1 MEEGEE
7 LENKL
12 RMRQSK
18 GRNPGKPCGRLV
30 IRLLGKLQL

>member
-12 RMRQSK
+12 QMRQNK
-18 GRNPGKPCGRLV
+18 GRNAGKPCGHLV